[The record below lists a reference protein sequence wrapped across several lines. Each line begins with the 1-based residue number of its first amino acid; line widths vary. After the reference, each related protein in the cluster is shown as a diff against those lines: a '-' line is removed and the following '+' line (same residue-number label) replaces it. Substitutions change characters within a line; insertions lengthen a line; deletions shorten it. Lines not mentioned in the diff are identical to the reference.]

1 MLMCRHLGHLLLK
14 IGDTQARHAP
24 VTSNSNKC
32 PHCHQAV
39 KEAGHHDRMDLS
51 ERDRILVENYL
62 PPTQSLRI
70 AVVTETWPPEV
81 NGVAI
86 TLSRLVHGL
95 CQRGHAI
102 QLIRPRQDKH
112 ETAIVQD
119 DMSELLLKGFPIP
132 RYPQLKL
139 GLPSKNALIRAW
151 TIRRP
156 DLVHIATEGPLGWS
170 ALQAARRLRLPV
182 TSDFRTNFH
191 SYSKHYGV
199 GWLSKPIVAYLRKFH
214 NNTACT
220 MVPTR
225 LLRSELQKLGFD
237 NLRVVAR
244 GVDTALFNPIRRDET
259 LRHSWGAGPDT
270 LVLLSTGRL
279 APEKNLD
286 LVVKTYMALR
296 AANRP
301 VRLVFAGDGP
311 YREQLQ
317 NRCPDAV
324 FMGMC
329 SHEQLAAIYPSADL
343 FLFPSLTET
352 FGNVTLEALACGTPV
367 LAFDSAAAS
376 ELVQHDHNGWLA
388 LDEREENFVGKALE
402 ITRAPAQL
410 MGMRE
415 QTSKSVASLDWMQIV
430 MQMENIFLQTQ
441 ATAFQS

>member
-1 MLMCRHLGHLLLK
+1 
-14 IGDTQARHAP
+14 
-24 VTSNSNKC
+24 
-32 PHCHQAV
+32 
-39 KEAGHHDRMDLS
+39 MDLA

-81 NGVAI
+81 NGVAL

-95 CQRGHAI
+95 CHRGHAV
-102 QLIRPRQDKH
+102 QLIRPRQDKN
-112 ETAIVQD
+112 ETAMAD
-119 DMSELLLKGFPIP
+119 EELSELLLKGLPIP

-139 GLPSKNALIRAW
+139 GLPSKKALIRAW

-156 DLVHIATEGPLGWS
+156 DLIHIATEGPLGWS

-225 LLRSELQKLGFD
+225 LLKNELQQQGFH

-244 GVDTALFNPIRRDET
+244 GVDTSLFHPFRRNAS
-259 LRHSWGAGPDT
+259 LRESWGADTGT
-270 LVLLSTGRL
+270 LVLLSAGRL

-286 LVVKTYMALR
+286 LVVKTYLALR
-296 AANRP
+296 AAGRP

-311 YREQLQ
+311 YRSELEAA
-317 NRCPDAV
+317 CPDAV

-329 SHEQLAAIYPSADL
+329 AHDQLASIYPSADL

-376 ELVQHDHNGWLA
+376 ELVHNGHNGWLVQGDRS
-388 LDEREENFVGKALE
+388 DEFVDKALHV
-402 ITRAPAQL
+402 TRDLGQL
-410 MGMRE
+410 MGMR
-415 QTSKSVASLDWMQIV
+415 TSTSESVAALDWLQIV
-430 MQMENIFLQTQ
+430 MQVESIFMQTQ
-441 ATAFQS
+441 VTSLP